1 MKENETKHCI
11 LWGNMIR
18 LQRENTKQG
27 NSEQGIEIIMVH
39 RTNNIQFSSV
49 TQSCLALCKPM
60 DCSMPGLPVHH
71 QLLETPWT
79 AAQQASLSITNS
91 QSILKLMSIRSVMPS
106 NYLIL
111 CRLSLTVS
119 IDSPSICHEVMEPD
133 AMILG
138 FWMLSFKPTFSFSS
152 FTFLKRLFSS
162 YLLSAIKVVSSA
174 YLSLLIFLPDLD
186 SSLCSSSPGFLM
198 MYSAYKLNKQGDNI
212 QPWCTPVLIWNQ
224 SIIPCPVLTVAS

>member
-1 MKENETKHCI
+1 MNRSFVEEEDKKRSTSTGKE
-11 LWGNMIR
+11 
-18 LQRENTKQG
+18 
-27 NSEQGIEIIMVH
+27 
-39 RTNNIQFSSV
+39 IQFSSV
-49 TQSCLALCKPM
+49 QSL
-60 DCSMPGLPVHH
+60 SRV

-106 NYLIL
+106 NHLLL

-174 YLSLLIFLPDLD
+174 YLSLLIFLPAILIPV
-186 SSLCSSSPGFLM
+186 CASSSPAFLM
-198 MYSAYKLNKQGDNI
+198 MYSACKLNKQGDNI
-212 QPWCTPVLIWNQ
+212 QPWRTPFPIWNQ
-224 SIIPCPVLTVAS
+224 SVVF